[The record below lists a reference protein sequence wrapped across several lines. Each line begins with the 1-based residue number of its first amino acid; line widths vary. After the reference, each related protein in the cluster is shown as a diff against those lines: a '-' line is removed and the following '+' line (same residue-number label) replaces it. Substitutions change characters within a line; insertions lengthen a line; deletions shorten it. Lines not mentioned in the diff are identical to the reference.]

1 MKMRCHDVLL
11 AEREG
16 EVSHIVGTPFVQS
29 SLPFDA
35 FHILMRS
42 RHDDT
47 DYLYLIIAYFACQPG
62 IFQTVLDGSQ
72 TVFYSIVIVDEF
84 SVKVCTCGGGVLR
97 NDETLD
103 VGSHSAVG
111 TVRLFHVQYYKSH
124 IWFSFLF

>member
-11 AEREG
+11 AEHEG
-16 EVSHIVGTPFVQS
+16 KVSHIVGTPFVQS

-84 SVKVCTCGGGVLR
+84 SVKVCACGVCVLGR
-97 NDETLD
+97 GLAFYVVGCARVRRAFRLVDLD
-103 VGSHSAVG
+103 AYISHACSV
-111 TVRLFHVQYYKSH
+111 F
-124 IWFSFLF
+124 